1 MARTTENKGS
11 QIELRDGSENPL
23 EEEKKDAGTSGV
35 TISKGSKSVK
45 IRMLEGV
52 DSIISGETYC
62 FSKGKEASVPS
73 DVAAIL
79 CNSKKAFRL

>member
-11 QIELRDGSENPL
+11 QIELRDSSENPL
-23 EEEKKDAGTSGV
+23 EAKDAGTSGV

-52 DSIISGETYC
+52 DSIISGEAYC

>member
-11 QIELRDGSENPL
+11 QIEFRGGSENPL
-23 EEEKKDAGTSGV
+23 EEEKDAGTSGV

-52 DSIISGETYC
+52 DSIIAGEAYC

>member
-11 QIELRDGSENPL
+11 QIEFRGDSENPV
-23 EEEKKDAGTSGV
+23 EEKDAGTSGV

-52 DSIISGETYC
+52 DSIISGEAYC

>member
-11 QIELRDGSENPL
+11 QIELRGSENPL
-23 EEEKKDAGTSGV
+23 EEEKDAGISGV

-52 DSIISGETYC
+52 DCIISGEAYR